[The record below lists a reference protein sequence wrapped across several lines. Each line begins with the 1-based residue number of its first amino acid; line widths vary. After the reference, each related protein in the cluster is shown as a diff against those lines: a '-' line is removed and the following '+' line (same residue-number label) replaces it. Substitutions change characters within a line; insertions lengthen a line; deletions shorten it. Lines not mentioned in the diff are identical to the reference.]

1 MIFRKKELGF
11 RERHQ
16 RWVRIC
22 TLILMATIIAT
33 SFWGCTMF
41 LPLRLSQLREFEKEV
56 REDYPD
62 ASVSYGYNYGAG
74 VNITVTGPDFDD
86 ESAFTILGCL
96 LPVVSD
102 EDFIEDLFEL
112 FERESH
118 GDPNWKNGMR
128 PEIWLYLSVDGK
140 DRYQFTARANKEV
153 YNSGR
158 SPDSYTWDGYK
169 TWYGTEIKKD
179 GYRDITS
186 EEVKEA
192 IKKFS

>member
-1 MIFRKKELGF
+1 MNKTYHSVRRNRKVRRILCLVLAILLVAATLSGCILYNEL
-11 RERHQ
+11 
-16 RWVRIC
+16 RI
-22 TLILMATIIAT
+22 
-33 SFWGCTMF
+33 
-41 LPLRLSQLREFEKEV
+41 PQLREFKQNV
-56 REDYPD
+56 YKDYPD
-62 ASVSYGYNYGAG
+62 TSVSCKYDYGAG